1 MPNNL
6 EMAPARSRLLSF
18 CLHNNFPIRNRKPTM
33 TETQCRLVQTSTGN
47 RYACLIKSGRVFFS
61 YTPGLWKETD
71 KPWELMQKHMLNI
84 RTVDNDAP
92 IPDDLRKMLDAE

>member
-6 EMAPARSRLLSF
+6 EMAPARSRLLAF

-47 RYACLIKSGRVFFS
+47 RCAQLKDSKRVFFS
-61 YTPGLWKETD
+61 YTPNPWKETD
-71 KPWELMQKHMLNI
+71 KPWELIMKHMMNI
-84 RTVDNDAP
+84 RSVTDDAP